1 MPEISSK
8 ILSDEFE
15 HILHNRTNILF
26 ERNNSESQE
35 DIQDEER
42 TWTVAEVQKTQNMQ
56 GKDQRTMK

>member
-15 HILHNRTNILF
+15 RILHNRTNILF

-42 TWTVAEVQKTQNMQ
+42 TWTVAEH
-56 GKDQRTMK
+56 